1 MFKKYNARFI
11 IHKFSQMKTI
21 DSINHFQQVIKEET
35 AVLVY
40 FSHEQCNV
48 CKVLKPK
55 VQNLLEEKFP
65 QMAMYYSDTVNQSE
79 VAAQNRVFAVP
90 TVLVFFDGR
99 ETYRFSRNIGLGELE
114 QSIQRPYSMIFE

>member
-1 MFKKYNARFI
+1 MN
-11 IHKFSQMKTI
+11 TI
-21 DSINHFQQVIKEET
+21 QSIDHFQQVVKEEA

-55 VQNLLEEKFP
+55 VKDLLENKFP
-65 QMAMYYSDTVNQSE
+65 KMLMYYSDTVNQSE

-114 QSIQRPYSMIFE
+114 QSIERPYSMIFE

>member
-1 MFKKYNARFI
+1 MNI
-11 IHKFSQMKTI
+11 IESK
-21 DSINHFQQVIKEET
+21 DHFQQVVKKEA

-40 FSHEQCNV
+40 FSNQQCNV

-55 VQNLLEEKFP
+55 VKDLLEEKFP
-65 QMAMYYSDTVNQSE
+65 KMAMYYSDTVNQSE

-114 QSIQRPYSMIFE
+114 QSIERPYSMIFE

>member
-1 MFKKYNARFI
+1 MN
-11 IHKFSQMKTI
+11 TI
-21 DSINHFQQVIKEET
+21 QSIDHFQKVIKDEA

-55 VQNLLEEKFP
+55 VKDLLEEKFP
-65 QMAMYYSDTVNQSE
+65 KMAMNYCDTVHQSE
-79 VAAQNRVFAVP
+79 TAAQNRVFAVP

-114 QSIQRPYSMIFE
+114 QSIERPYSMIFE

>member
-1 MFKKYNARFI
+1 MN
-11 IHKFSQMKTI
+11 TI
-21 DSINHFQQVIKEET
+21 QSIVHFHQVVKEEA

-55 VQNLLEEKFP
+55 VKDLLEEKFP
-65 QMAMYYSDTVNQSE
+65 KMRMYYCDTIIQSE

-99 ETYRFSRNIGLGELE
+99 ETFRFSRNIGLGELE
-114 QSIQRPYSMIFE
+114 QSVARPYSMIFE

>member
-1 MFKKYNARFI
+1 MN
-11 IHKFSQMKTI
+11 TI
-21 DSINHFQQVIKEET
+21 QSIDHFQEVIKEKA

-40 FSHEQCNV
+40 FSHEQCSV

-55 VQNLLEEKFP
+55 IKALLEEKFP
-65 QMAMYYSDTVNQSE
+65 KMEMYYNDTVNQAE

-114 QSIQRPYSMIFE
+114 QSIERPYSMIFE

>member
-1 MFKKYNARFI
+1 MN
-11 IHKFSQMKTI
+11 TI
-21 DSINHFQQVIKEET
+21 SSIDHFNEVVKEE
-35 AVLVY
+35 AAILVY

-55 VQNLLEEKFP
+55 VQSLLEEKFP
-65 QMAMYYSDTVNQSE
+65 QMAMYYSDTVNQAE

>member
-1 MFKKYNARFI
+1 MN
-11 IHKFSQMKTI
+11 TI
-21 DSINHFQQVIKEET
+21 SSIDHFNEVINKET

-55 VQNLLEEKFP
+55 VKNLLDEQFP
-65 QMAMYYSDTVNQSE
+65 KMSMYYSDTVNQAE

-114 QSIQRPYSMIFE
+114 QAIERPYSMIFE